1 MSKDIFEDY
10 RELEQANVPDN
21 VHDPRQKYDR
31 PIDLINDAELS
42 SDEKKAALCLWAAEI
57 EDQLKAEEEGM
68 SASDPMHHRDEGALA
83 DEAAKVGE
91 ALAMLAVAS
100 DKNPK

>member
-10 RELEQANVPDN
+10 REMEDANVPDTLN
-21 VHDPRQKYDR
+21 DPRQIYAR
-31 PIDLINDAELS
+31 PIDLINDDKLS
-42 SDEKKAALCLWAAEI
+42 STEKWTALRLWAAEI

-68 SASDPMHHRDEGALA
+68 SASDPIHHRDEGALA

-91 ALAMLAVAS
+91 ALAMLEPQS
-100 DKNPK
+100 T